1 MGILD
6 ATHVAFETGE
16 WGMQDSNPYS
26 APSAAVADVTPAGR
40 QELAGRGLRLGG
52 AIIDGLILL
61 IILIPLMVVG
71 GYFSGMMSGVQPDAA
86 TKAMWGVLG
95 FIIFVLVQGY
105 PLSQSAQTW
114 GKKLLKMKIVHLDG
128 SQPSFGTLLG
138 KRYLP
143 VQAIGLV
150 PYLGGLF
157 GLVNVLFIFGEERR
171 CIHDLIAGTRV
182 VMAD

>member
-1 MGILD
+1 
-6 ATHVAFETGE
+6 
-16 WGMQDSNPYS
+16 MQDTNPYS
-26 APSAAVADVTPAGR
+26 SPAAAVADIAPVGA

-61 IILIPLMVVG
+61 AILLPLMFVG
-71 GYFSGMMSGVQPDAA
+71 GYFSGMMSGQEPALA
-86 TKAMWGVLG
+86 TKLMWAVMGFVL
-95 FIIFVLVQGY
+95 FVLVQGY
-105 PLSQSAQTW
+105 PLSQSGQTW
-114 GKKLLKMKIVHLDG
+114 GKKALKMKIVDLEG
-128 SQPSFGTLLG
+128 RQPSFATLIG